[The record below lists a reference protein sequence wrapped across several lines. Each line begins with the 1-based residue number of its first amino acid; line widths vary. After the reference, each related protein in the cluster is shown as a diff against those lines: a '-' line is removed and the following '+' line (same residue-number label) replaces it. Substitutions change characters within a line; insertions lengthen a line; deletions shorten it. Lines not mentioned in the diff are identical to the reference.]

1 MAKLIKADETI
12 IKDVD
17 ISTLKQ
23 MQNLVGGYI
32 EIVYLDGD
40 ELMIVNE
47 EGVLFGLPHNVL
59 ASALSGKI
67 IVGDVIIAKNL
78 EIN

>member
-32 EIVYLDGD
+32 EIVHISAEEML
-40 ELMIVNE
+40 IVNE
-47 EGVLFGLPHNVL
+47 EGLLFGLPFNSEASEL
-59 ASALSGKI
+59 AGITIL
-67 IVGDVIIAKNL
+67 GDAILTTRK
-78 EIN
+78 EMK